1 VVHSKLTGQS
11 DLKIIKEAESLRNPH
26 TMAAIVRLGERR
38 VLGVTRRML
47 QAELQEAEE
56 EEKKAEKRKA
66 EKGDKGQTRQVKK
79 GKMKLS

>member
-1 VVHSKLTGQS
+1 MLISQS
-11 DLKIIKEAESLRNPH
+11 DLSIVKEAGSLRDPQ

-38 VLGVTRRML
+38 VLGVTRRLL
-47 QAELQEAEE
+47 QAELKEAEE

-79 GKMKLS
+79 GKMELS

>member
-1 VVHSKLTGQS
+1 MEQG
-11 DLKIIKEAESLRNPH
+11 DLKIVNEAPESLRDPH
-26 TMAAIVRLGERR
+26 TMAAIIRLGERR

-47 QAELQEAEE
+47 SAEIEEVEE
-56 EEKKAEKRKA
+56 EEKQAEKRKA

>member
-1 VVHSKLTGQS
+1 
-11 DLKIIKEAESLRNPH
+11 
-26 TMAAIVRLGERR
+26 MAAVVRLGERR

-47 QAELQEAEE
+47 QAELKEVEE

-66 EKGDKGQTRQVKK
+66 DKGDKGSGQIKK